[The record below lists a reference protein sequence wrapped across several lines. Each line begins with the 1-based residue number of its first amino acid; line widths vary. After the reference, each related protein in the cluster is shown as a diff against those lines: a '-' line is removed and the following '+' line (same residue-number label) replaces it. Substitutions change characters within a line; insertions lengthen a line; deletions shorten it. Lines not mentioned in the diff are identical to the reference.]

1 MVPWD
6 TSQPSSWVFW
16 FSKYVAIS
24 YPNTLSVDLLA
35 YFLFPLLDASLKK
48 RKIHTL

>member
-35 YFLFPLLDASLKK
+35 YCVLSSMNLDSVTKV
-48 RKIHTL
+48 